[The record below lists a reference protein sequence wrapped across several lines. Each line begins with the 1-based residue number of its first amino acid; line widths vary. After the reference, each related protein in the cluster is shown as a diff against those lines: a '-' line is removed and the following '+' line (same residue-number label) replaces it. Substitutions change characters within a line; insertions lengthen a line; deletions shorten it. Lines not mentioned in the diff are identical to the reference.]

1 MSSINTI
8 TISGRLGRD
17 PETRETNSGKSV
29 CSFSVAVD
37 RRGKDAG
44 ADWFQVTVWDRL
56 GELCQEYLSKG
67 RHVTISGRM
76 QSRDYEKD
84 GQKRTVWDL
93 VANDVDFGPRVDT
106 TEPGPVQA
114 AAPRKAVVSKPA
126 RHFVQQQ
133 AGWPAPDDDGVPF

>member
-17 PETRETNSGKSV
+17 PETRQTQSGKTI

-44 ADWFQVTVWDRL
+44 TDWFSVTVWERL
-56 GELCQEYLSKG
+56 GELCQEFLAKG

-76 QSRDYEKD
+76 QSRQYEKD
-84 GQKRTVWDL
+84 GQKVTAWDL

-106 TEPGPVQA
+106 QDNGAPPRRQA
-114 AAPRKAVVSKPA
+114 SPA
-126 RHFVQQQ
+126 TRQTVQQAW
-133 AGWPAPDDDGVPF
+133 AGHGPEMLDDDQVPF

>member
-17 PETRETNSGKSV
+17 PETRQTNSGKTI

-44 ADWFQVTVWDRL
+44 TDWFSVTVWERL
-56 GELCQEYLSKG
+56 GELCQEFLTKG

-76 QSRDYEKD
+76 QSRQYEKD
-84 GQKRTVWDL
+84 GQKVTAWDL
-93 VANDVDFGPRVDT
+93 VANDIDFGPRVDT
-106 TEPGPVQA
+106 QDNGAPPRRQA
-114 AAPRKAVVSKPA
+114 SPA
-126 RHFVQQQ
+126 TRQTVQQ
-133 AGWPAPDDDGVPF
+133 AWGPLPEDDGVPF

>member
-76 QSRDYEKD
+76 QSRQYEKD
-84 GQKRTVWDL
+84 GQKVTAWDL
-93 VANDVDFGPRVDT
+93 VANDIDFGPRVDT
-106 TEPGPVQA
+106 QDNGAPPRRQA
-114 AAPRKAVVSKPA
+114 SPA
-126 RHFVQQQ
+126 TKKTVQQ
-133 AGWPAPDDDGVPF
+133 AWGPLPDDDGVPF